1 MAYQTSDIEQQQ
13 RAAESGVQQTVDGIF
28 KSDDKLLLS
37 LQKLASDLD
46 PGSPEN
52 DGLIERIREL
62 CARLIKHTVEG
73 IRTRL
78 DRIYLEAL
86 SNLNTTNGH
95 GSDGQEVI
103 DLQDELES
111 LYSEI
116 LPVAQMSAEQQFLQP
131 ALRTIAASGG
141 RSQERAVKAV
151 KYVSIISITIGTILT
166 FNQIHH
172 CLVFLVNRIEAFLER
187 AEESQCHKMALRF
200 VLDSAKKEL
209 ARTGP
214 PVNKPVS
221 PVRPNTQR
229 RRTSSTS
236 KSPVKPRNVRRRSS
250 GHMDDDVEP
259 EQQLARHLGIN
270 LPAESASEPSR
281 IDHFE
286 RILSDRKKKLGI
298 HATSLESTTESAVS
312 SHLSDAHITFQLL
325 QDSLLAESL
334 YHRVQLLDPE
344 IEASVETFEQ
354 DVQYVQK
361 SLEEIDLQQLQTK
374 NVHRDQIIERW
385 SR

>member
-1 MAYQTSDIEQQQ
+1 M
-13 RAAESGVQQTVDGIF
+13 
-28 KSDDKLLLS
+28 
-37 LQKLASDLD
+37 
-46 PGSPEN
+46 
-52 DGLIERIREL
+52 
-62 CARLIKHTVEG
+62 
-73 IRTRL
+73 
-78 DRIYLEAL
+78 
-86 SNLNTTNGH
+86 
-95 GSDGQEVI
+95 
-103 DLQDELES
+103 
-111 LYSEI
+111 
-116 LPVAQMSAEQQFLQP
+116 
-131 ALRTIAASGG
+131 
-141 RSQERAVKAV
+141 
-151 KYVSIISITIGTILT
+151 
-166 FNQIHH
+166 
-172 CLVFLVNRIEAFLER
+172 ER

-209 ARTGP
+209 ARTEP

-236 KSPVKPRNVRRRSS
+236 KSPIKPRNVRRRSS

-259 EQQLARHLGIN
+259 EEQLARHLGIN
-270 LPAESASEPSR
+270 LPAESASESSR

-286 RILSDRKKKLGI
+286 RILLDRKEKLGI

-344 IEASVETFEQ
+344 IESSVETFEQ